1 MCDLSDDVQVI
12 GAKAKGKQDESDPR
26 ERGKKISLTPCPCH
40 AMVSS
45 CMCTV
50 AFSELSHVGLEM
62 DEWMDGWY
70 GNHNVM

>member
-1 MCDLSDDVQVI
+1 MMFRSSEQ
-12 GAKAKGKQDESDPR
+12 KRR
-26 ERGKKISLTPCPCH
+26 ENRMNPIRVKGKKISLTPCPCH